1 MRFLPVF
8 LDLQSGVVVLV
19 GSGEPALSKLR
30 LLDAAGARVRW
41 YPGQGEVEPTGIS
54 GLRDGRVTVWSGDPR
69 CADWSDVIA
78 VVSAAGAPLDADIAS
93 CARALRIPI
102 NVVDRPDL
110 STFIVPAIVDR
121 GEVVVAV
128 GTGGAAPVLARRLRE
143 RIEAMLPQ
151 GIGNLAALM
160 GKYRARL
167 AASVTDMAAR
177 RRFWERVVDGPLASA
192 VLSGAAGAETR
203 LVEAVDA
210 GKAGDTLGMVA
221 LVGAGPGDPD
231 LLTLRALHALQDADI
246 IFYDELVTAGVL
258 DRARREA
265 ERV

>member
-41 YPGQGEVEPTGIS
+41 YPGEADAGRDGIA
-54 GLRDGRVTVWSGDPR
+54 GLRDGRVTVGSGDPR
-69 CADWSDVIA
+69 CADWSGGMA

-93 CARALRIPI
+93 CARALRIPV

-121 GEVVVAV
+121 GDVVVAI

-143 RIEAMLPQ
+143 RIETLLPQ
-151 GIGNLAALM
+151 RIGALAALM
-160 GKYRARL
+160 GRHRARL
-167 AASVTDMAAR
+167 N
-177 RRFWERVVDGPLASA
+177 A
-192 VLSGAAGAETR
+192 V
-203 LVEAVDA
+203 
-210 GKAGDTLGMVA
+210 
-221 LVGAGPGDPD
+221 
-231 LLTLRALHALQDADI
+231 
-246 IFYDELVTAGVL
+246 
-258 DRARREA
+258 
-265 ERV
+265 